1 MALASAILEHTMMIN
16 DEEGDDTD
24 DELMT
29 DQHLLV
35 YWKELYCYIAT
46 SCYIGI
52 YIYVLY
58 TFIAKMHIPLPI
70 YIHTYHT
77 CIQTDIHAAQQPA
90 ERRGILGGER
100 QRVGS
105 QPGFRPEGALAM
117 PGGKHV

>member
-46 SCYIGI
+46 SCYIGVYI
-52 YIYVLY
+52 YIY
-58 TFIAKMHIPLPI
+58 ICII
-70 YIHTYHT
+70 YFY
-77 CIQTDIHAAQQPA
+77 
-90 ERRGILGGER
+90 
-100 QRVGS
+100 S
-105 QPGFRPEGALAM
+105 
-117 PGGKHV
+117 